1 MEGEPLESMC
11 LRRYVY
17 SPHQWPLL
25 WPSTNGERDGPPA
38 HEQPLETGF
47 DTRTHTHTHTH
58 AHTHTHV
65 AASRRSLAPAVRTP
79 AETRIGA
86 DASRNLNSYLTS
98 LRKRTEKE
106 KNKQKEK
113 GKKERSVYAM
123 HVCRT
128 NGKLPS

>member
-1 MEGEPLESMC
+1 MESMC

-58 AHTHTHV
+58 AHTHTHTCGRF
-65 AASRRSLAPAVRTP
+65 AALPRTG
-79 AETRIGA
+79 GA
-86 DASRNLNSYLTS
+86 HAAGNLNSCLTS
-98 LRKRTEKE
+98 LRKER
-106 KNKQKEK
+106 
-113 GKKERSVYAM
+113 KKDR
-123 HVCRT
+123 
-128 NGKLPS
+128 